1 MPNSL
6 INGPE
11 VAGEIP
17 ATTAPTDVVPTWG
30 YRGTNAKIF
39 DLKPGEKL
47 PKGWSDTP
55 SAKPELKTELE
66 LEPVTPND
74 DGT

>member
-1 MPNSL
+1 MANSL

-11 VAGEIP
+11 VAGDQP
-17 ATTAPTDVVPTWG
+17 ATQPPADVVPTWG
-30 YRGTNAKIF
+30 YKGDKAQLF

-55 SAKPELKTELE
+55 TVSAPEP
-66 LEPVTPND
+66 EPEPPTND
-74 DGT
+74 DPA